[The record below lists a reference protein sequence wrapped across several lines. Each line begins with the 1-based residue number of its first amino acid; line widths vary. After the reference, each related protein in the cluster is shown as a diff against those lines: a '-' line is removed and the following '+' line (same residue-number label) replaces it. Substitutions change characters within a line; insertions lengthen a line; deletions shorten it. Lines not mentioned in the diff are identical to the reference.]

1 MWWAL
6 VGYRLR
12 NLAASVLAVAV
23 LVIGLIQYGKKTQ
36 KDKQEVKD
44 LKDYKD
50 TRERI
55 DAVKPAD
62 TRDTAAERLRKN
74 NQLR

>member
-44 LKDYKD
+44 LKDYKN

-55 DAVKPAD
+55 DAVKPAN
-62 TRDTAAERLRKN
+62 TRDAALKRMRDN
-74 NQLR
+74 NQIR

>member
-1 MWWAL
+1 MWWML
-6 VGYRLR
+6 VGSRLKS
-12 NLAASVLAVAV
+12 LAASVLAVTV

-36 KDKQEVKD
+36 KDKQELED

-62 TRDTAAERLRKN
+62 TRDAALKRMRDNK
-74 NQLR
+74 QVR

>member
-12 NLAASVLAVAV
+12 NLAASVLAVGV
-23 LVIGLIQYGKKTQ
+23 LVFGLIQYGKKTQ

-62 TRDTAAERLRKN
+62 TRDAALKRMRDN
-74 NQLR
+74 NQIR

>member
-62 TRDTAAERLRKN
+62 TRDAALKRMRDN
-74 NQLR
+74 NQIR